1 MQSEKK
7 KKRKAMHSQ
16 LLVPAQQQNANMES
30 NEQLMCRRQS
40 REVKSGKWNFFCHPV
55 DKETDVSIDWME

>member
-1 MQSEKK
+1 
-7 KKRKAMHSQ
+7 MHSQ